1 MSKLKE
7 KKEKSPVT
15 KRLGKS
21 KKEKEFKLEAHLND
35 TVFKHEGDTLLE
47 AVQAF
52 VNREDFPLAV
62 KTKIF
67 LKYSKGKGKKK
78 VERHKILPVSSARVI
93 LKRLRFDEDQAK
105 FLADKL
111 TRELIA

>member
-52 VNREDFPLAV
+52 VNSEDFPFAV
-62 KTKIF
+62 KTKVF
-67 LKYSKGKGKKK
+67 LKYSKGD
-78 VERHKILPVSSARVI
+78 VERHKILPVSSASVI
-93 LKRLRFDEDQAK
+93 LKRLRFDEDQAR

-111 TRELIA
+111 TRELTA

>member
-21 KKEKEFKLEAHLND
+21 KKKKEFKLEAHLND

-52 VNREDFPLAV
+52 VNREDFPFAV
-62 KTKIF
+62 KTKVF
-67 LKYSKGKGKKK
+67 LKYSKGD
-78 VERHKILPVSSARVI
+78 VERHKLMNLSSSRTI
-93 LKRLRFDEDQAK
+93 FKRLRFDEDQAR

-111 TRELIA
+111 THELSA

>member
-1 MSKLKE
+1 MPKLKE

-15 KRLGKS
+15 KKLGEA

-52 VNREDFPLAV
+52 VNREDFPLAI
-62 KTKIF
+62 KTKVF
-67 LKYSKGKGKKK
+67 LKYSHNG
-78 VERHKILPVSSARVI
+78 VERHKLMNLSGARTI
-93 LKRLRFDEDQAK
+93 FKRLRFDEDQAR

-111 TRELIA
+111 THELSF

>member
-1 MSKLKE
+1 MPKLKE
-7 KKEKSPVT
+7 KKESPKVT
-15 KRLGKS
+15 KKVT

-52 VNREDFPLAV
+52 VNREDFPFAV
-62 KTKIF
+62 KTKVF
-67 LKYSKGKGKKK
+67 LKYSHNG
-78 VERHKILPVSSARVI
+78 VERHKILTVSSARVI

-111 TRELIA
+111 TRELTA

>member
-21 KKEKEFKLEAHLND
+21 KKKKEFKLEAHLND
-35 TVFKHEGDTLLE
+35 TVFKHEGNTLLE

-52 VNREDFPLAV
+52 VNREDFPFAV
-62 KTKIF
+62 KTKVF
-67 LKYSKGKGKKK
+67 LKYSKGG

>member
-1 MSKLKE
+1 MPKL
-7 KKEKSPVT
+7 KEKSPVT
-15 KRLGKS
+15 KRLGKA

-52 VNREDFPLAV
+52 VNREDFPFAV
-62 KTKIF
+62 KTKVF
-67 LKYSKGKGKKK
+67 LKYSKGG

-111 TRELIA
+111 TRELTA

>member
-62 KTKIF
+62 KTKVF
-67 LKYSKGKGKKK
+67 LKYSHNG